1 MAVVTETEAGEA
13 GNPGVFKETIKKALG
28 GGPAYKTVL
37 CIAGMFLL
45 ISLIA
50 GFHAKIVGSMHLFGT
65 SRAVVW
71 GILIA
76 AYIFMAVT
84 STGIGLVASIGH
96 VFGVRALIP
105 IAKRAVYLSVI
116 TILAGFYIM
125 FFETESPFRLVY
137 NFISP
142 NLTSNIWWMGT
153 LYSFYMFFMA
163 IELYLLLKGNY
174 RLASAIGFVCVV
186 AGVAANG
193 NLGAVFGM
201 IHGRESWYGSHM
213 PIYFISSA
221 MMSGAA
227 AIIFFTWISC
237 KMMGETINEQMRRAL
252 EVTADIAILLIV
264 VSLFFTFWK
273 FLAGYVAGAAEQAAL
288 DALVSGPY
296 AFNFWVFEIFC
307 GMLLPLI
314 LLIISKR
321 RNVGVMALASA
332 IMIFGA
338 FFIRYDFIIIGQ
350 LVPVYF
356 ELGVSECPGLLSYF
370 PSIHEILIVLGAV
383 ALVVIGFMV
392 GERIFDGH
400 KIEIH

>member
-1 MAVVTETEAGEA
+1 MAEEIETKAEKTVKPGIVKEAV
-13 GNPGVFKETIKKALG
+13 NKILQ
-28 GGPAYKTVL
+28 GGPLYKTVL
-37 CIAGMFLL
+37 GIAGIFLL
-45 ISLIA
+45 LSLAA
-50 GFHAKIVGSMHLFGT
+50 GFHAKYVGAMHLFGT

-76 AYIFMAVT
+76 TYIFFAVI

-96 VFGVRALIP
+96 VFGVKAMIP

-116 TILAGFYIM
+116 TIFAGFYIM
-125 FFETESPFRLVY
+125 FFETESPFRLIY

-153 LYSFYMFFMA
+153 LYSFYMIFMG
-163 IELYLLLKGNY
+163 IELYLLLRGNY

-213 PIYFISSA
+213 PVYFIASA

-227 AIIFFTWISC
+227 AIILFTWLSYRIS
-237 KMMGETINEQMRRAL
+237 GEKINDQMRRAL
-252 EVTADIAILLIV
+252 ELTANVAILLIV
-264 VSLFFTFWK
+264 ISLFFTFWK
-273 FLAGYVAGAAEQAAL
+273 FLAGYVAGEAELAAL
-288 DALVSGPY
+288 NALVSGPY
-296 AFNFWVFEIFC
+296 AFNFWFFETFL
-307 GMLLPLI
+307 GMLLPLL
-314 LLIISKR
+314 LLIISR
-321 RNVGVMALASA
+321 RKNLSLMAAASA
-332 IMIFGA
+332 IMILGV

-350 LVPVYF
+350 IVPVYY
-356 ELGVSECPGLLSYF
+356 ELGVTDCPGLLSYV

-383 ALVVIGFMV
+383 AITVIGFIA
-392 GERIFDGH
+392 GERLFDGH
-400 KIEIH
+400 KIEVH